1 MSNQE
6 TIRDVR
12 SGRRKLVK
20 FFVENP
26 ESGAIVVAIA
36 TIAVFSLTS
45 GGVWLNLGNLQS
57 VIHVTA
63 VLAILAA
70 GESLVVGTGE
80 IDISIGSIFGIG
92 AFVFLGFSPGL
103 GVVPAFIMAIAAGC
117 IIGGFNGYISSFL
130 GVSSLIVTLGSLFI
144 FRGIALLLT
153 ENKAFSIP
161 TAMREELVLYN
172 MFGAGTIYGF
182 NVSVIW
188 MVAVLA
194 VFHIIVFF
202 TPFGNQLL
210 AIGGHADSALSRG
223 VKVRFI
229 KLMAFILAGG
239 AAALAG
245 IMEASKTGYADGT
258 SGRMMELE
266 AIATCVV
273 AGCLLA
279 GGRISIIGVLAGAF
293 ILSSIQSYLVVMNV
307 SPQLYLMVLAAIV
320 IAVMLGDDRFRT
332 WANRQN

>member
-1 MSNQE
+1 MSNQV
-6 TIRDVR
+6 TIKDAR

-20 FFVENP
+20 FFVDNP

-36 TIAVFSLTS
+36 TVAVFSLTS

-57 VIHVTA
+57 VVHVTA

-70 GESLVVGTGE
+70 GESLVIGTGE

-92 AFVFLGFSPGL
+92 AFVFLGFAPLL

-117 IIGGFNGYISSFL
+117 IIGGFNGYISSFF

-161 TAMREELVLYN
+161 TATREQLALYDL
-172 MFGAGTIYGF
+172 FGAGTIYGF
-182 NVSVIW
+182 NVTVIW
-188 MVAVLA
+188 TVILLA
-194 VFHIIVFF
+194 VFHMVVFF

-210 AIGGHADSALSRG
+210 ATGGHADSALSRG

-229 KLMAFILAGG
+229 KLMAFVLSGG

-245 IMEASKTGYADGT
+245 VMEAGKTGFADGS

-266 AIATCVV
+266 AIAACVV
-273 AGCLLA
+273 GGCLLK
-279 GGRISIIGVLAGAF
+279 GGRISIIGILAGAF
-293 ILSSIQSYLVVMNV
+293 LLSSIQSYLVVMSV
-307 SPQLYLMVLAAIV
+307 TPQLYLMVLAAIV
-320 IAVMLGDDRFRT
+320 IAVMLGDDRFRA
-332 WANRQN
+332 WANRQL

>member
-6 TIRDVR
+6 TTIDSR
-12 SGRRKLVK
+12 SGRKRLVK
-20 FFVENP
+20 FFVDNP
-26 ESGAIVVAIA
+26 ESGAIVV
-36 TIAVFSLTS
+36 TIAMISLFSLTS
-45 GGVWLNLGNLQS
+45 GGVWLNIGNLQS

-63 VLAILAA
+63 ILAILAA
-70 GESLVVGTGE
+70 GESLVIATGE
-80 IDISIGSIFGIG
+80 IDISLGSIFGIG
-92 AFVFLGFSPGL
+92 AFVFLGFAPAL
-103 GVVPAFIMAIAAGC
+103 GVGPAFVMALAAGM

-153 ENKAFSIP
+153 QSKAFSIP
-161 TAMREELVLYN
+161 TATREALVLYDL
-172 MFGAGTIYGF
+172 FGAGTIYGF

-188 MVAVLA
+188 MVMVLA
-194 VFHIIVFF
+194 VFHIVVFF

-210 AIGGHADSALSRG
+210 AIGGHADTALSRG
-223 VKVRFI
+223 VRVRFI
-229 KLMAFILAGG
+229 KLMAFVIAGG

-245 IMEASKTGYADGT
+245 VMEASKTGFADGS

-273 AGCLLA
+273 GGCLLT

-293 ILSSIQSYLVVMNV
+293 ILSSIQSYLVVMSV
-307 SPQLYLMVLAAIV
+307 SPQLYLIVLAGMV

-332 WANRQN
+332 WANRQR